1 MTTYKGYAMLVEQ
14 SPITGAIHI
23 SAIPDTGE
31 TIRRTFYFFTKAEAV
46 RAMKEEIKNEVV

>member
-1 MTTYKGYAMLVEQ
+1 MNYKGYDLLVET
-14 SPITGAIHI
+14 SAHTGAIHI

-46 RAMKEEIKNEVV
+46 RAMKGEINDARV

>member
-1 MTTYKGYAMLVEQ
+1 MNYKNHTLLIEQ

-23 SAIPDTGE
+23 SAIPDTGA

-46 RAMKEEIKNEVV
+46 RAMKGVINESV